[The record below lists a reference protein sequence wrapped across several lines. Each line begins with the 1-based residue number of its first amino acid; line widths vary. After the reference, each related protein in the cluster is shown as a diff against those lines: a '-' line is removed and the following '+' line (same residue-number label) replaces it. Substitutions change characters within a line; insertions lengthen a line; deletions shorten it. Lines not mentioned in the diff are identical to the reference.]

1 MFHVEHGRKDSMTDV
16 DKLEVAFEQAKIAY
30 KLDEI
35 PVGCAIFRGDELI
48 ACGYNEKEKEN
59 DAIMHAEI
67 VAISR
72 ACRKLGSWRLDGCSL
87 YVTLE
92 PCMMCV
98 GAIMESRIKNVYY
111 GTKSQSIQMYDNSTV
126 KSYISLNSVESN
138 KCSRILSDFFKK
150 KRKK

>member
-35 PVGCAIFRGDELI
+35 PVGCAIFLGDELI
-48 ACGYNEKEKEN
+48 ACGYNEKEREN

-111 GTKSQSIQMYDNSTV
+111 GTKRQSIRMYDNLAV
-126 KSYISLNSVESN
+126 KPYVSFNCVESD

>member
-48 ACGYNEKEKEN
+48 ACGYNEKEREN

-111 GTKSQSIQMYDNSTV
+111 GTKRQGIQMYDNLVV
-126 KSYISLNSVESN
+126 KSYISLNCVESN

>member
-1 MFHVEHGRKDSMTDV
+1 MMDV

-30 KLDEI
+30 NLDEI
-35 PVGCAIFRGDELI
+35 PVGCAIFRGNELI
-48 ACGYNEKEKEN
+48 ACGYNEKEREN

-72 ACRKLGSWRLDGCSL
+72 ACRKLGSWRLDDCSL

-92 PCMMCV
+92 PCMMCM
-98 GAIMESRIKNVYY
+98 GAIIESRIKEVYY
-111 GTKSQSIQMYDNSTV
+111 GAAFNGVQIYDKNCIKSAISIKNIQND
-126 KSYISLNSVESN
+126 E
-138 KCSRILSDFFKK
+138 CSKMLSSFFEK